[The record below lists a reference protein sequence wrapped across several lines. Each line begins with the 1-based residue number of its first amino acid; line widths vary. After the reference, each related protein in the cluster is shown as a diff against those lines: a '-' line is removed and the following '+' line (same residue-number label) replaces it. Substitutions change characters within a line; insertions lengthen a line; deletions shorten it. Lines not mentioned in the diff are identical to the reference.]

1 MERNCL
7 REGMD
12 TMFSEYKETAF
23 AKVNLIL
30 KCTGFMPNGYHRLWT
45 VMRELSLSDRL
56 TLAFDEKRGIRVSVP
71 GRDDI
76 DNKDNICYKAASLF
90 IEKMQIPVP
99 GINIEIEKH
108 IPSEA
113 GLGGGSSDAAAVLR
127 ILSRHYKNPF
137 SREEL
142 NDIAVR
148 TGADVPFFIDGGCC
162 LCEGVGDVL
171 TPFKRSPSVP
181 ALVLRA
187 PEGVST
193 PACYKAFD
201 GLGESRFDEEAYKM
215 LTAELDQ
222 GRSLLEVIRGNR
234 ELFVNDLEA
243 PAESFVPQIR
253 DLVALLYDCGASFA
267 MMSGSGSAVFG
278 LFETE
283 EEAKSAY
290 EKALSDERALNALS
304 FVTKLL

>member
-1 MERNCL
+1 
-7 REGMD
+7 
-12 TMFSEYKETAF
+12 MFSEYKETAF

-45 VMRELSLSDRL
+45 VMRETGIADKVTL
-56 TLAFDEKRGIRVSVP
+56 TFDEKEGIRVSVP

-90 IEKMQIPVP
+90 IGKMETPVP
-99 GINIEIEKH
+99 GINIEIEKN

-127 ILSRHYKNPF
+127 ILSRHYKEPF

-142 NDIAVR
+142 NAIAVQV
-148 TGADVPFFIDGGCC
+148 GADVPFFIEGGCA

-171 TPFKRSPSVP
+171 TPLKRSPSVP
-181 ALVLRA
+181 ALILRA
-187 PEGVST
+187 PDGVST

-201 GLGESRFDEEAYKM
+201 ELGESSFDQRAYKR
-215 LTAELDQ
+215 LTSDLDQ
-222 GRSLLEVIRGNR
+222 GRSLLDVIRENR

-243 PAESFVPQIR
+243 PAEGFVPQIR
-253 DLVALLYDCGASFA
+253 DLVSLLYDCGASFA

-283 EEAKSAY
+283 EQVKSAH
-290 EKALSDERALNALS
+290 EKALSDERAINSLS